1 MTSQVLYNGATGGLG
16 RHLSAALAARQVP
29 GRPIRSRL
37 GDVTGLA
44 EELDHLSIEPN
55 SVLTFIQ
62 SAAMVSVP
70 ECEQDPERAFDVNV
84 TRTVATVESFVE
96 WTRDRGHA
104 PNVVFVSSGHV
115 YAPPPPGDR
124 LTESAPTHP
133 GSVYATTKLEGEER
147 IRALSHTHGV
157 RVVVARVFGLI
168 GPDQPQHYLLPGLIR
183 RARSGD
189 VSAVPGLDYVRDYLD
204 ARDVSRLLVS
214 LASTLS
220 TVGIAEDVFTVNVC
234 SGEPT
239 RIGDL
244 LDLVLAIVHQ
254 GDPNSLQRALLVVG
268 PAPGRPSD
276 IEWSVG
282 DLTRLSQMIAEPIR
296 AISVA
301 DTIADALAA
310 GAFAAPRSTE
320 GPSVGQT

>member
-16 RHLSAALAARQVP
+16 RHLTAALASRQLP
-29 GRPIRSRL
+29 GRPVRSRL
-37 GDVTGLA
+37 GDTAGLG

-55 SVLTFIQ
+55 SALTFIQ
-62 SAAMVSVP
+62 SAAIVSVP

-84 TRTVATVESFVE
+84 TRTAATVESFLE
-96 WTRDRGHA
+96 WARDRGHA

-147 IRALSHTHGV
+147 IRTLSRNHGV
-157 RVVVARVFGLI
+157 DVVVARVFGLI

-183 RARSGD
+183 RVRTGD

-220 TVGIAEDVFTVNVC
+220 TVGVAESVSTVNVC

-244 LDLVLAIVHQ
+244 LDLVLTIVHQ
-254 GDPNSLQRALLVVG
+254 GDPDALQRARVAVG

-282 DLTRLSQMIAEPIR
+282 DPTRLSQMIAEPIR

-301 DTIADALAA
+301 DTIAGALAA
-310 GAFAAPRSTE
+310 GAVAAPRSTE
-320 GPSVGQT
+320 ETSTG